1 MKKTFKTA
9 LSLLMALA
17 LVMSLAVTA
26 FAQAAQPAA
35 DIVYQGEKK
44 LVITPKD
51 GHHTDTD
58 LFGKFKGVMP
68 GDNLTETIT
77 FKNESTTSRTDYVKL
92 YIVAVPHGQD
102 NLPVDKEHITDVDAM
117 NAFLA
122 NFTMTVKQGDTVI
135 FTGKPNEVGTFG
147 GSGCLLGTF
156 RKGEVDWK
164 FIAEEYTSTPGKP
177 PVVTPSSPKTGDET
191 NLFLYAGLCAVSMGM
206 IAVLVLKRKAAK
218 REG

>member
-1 MKKTFKTA
+1 MCVKALRCDLEDTVAVVSQPCLLYTSKTFKTA

-44 LVITPKD
+44 LVITPTD

-77 FKNESTTSRTDYVKL
+77 FKNESTTSRTDYGKL

-102 NLPVDKEHITDVDAM
+102 KMCIRDSN
-117 NAFLA
+117 N
-122 NFTMTVKQGDTVI
+122 GDTVQDAKGWPS
-135 FTGKPNEVGTFG
+135 TGTGVDGT
-147 GSGCLLGTF
+147 
-156 RKGEVDWK
+156 
-164 FIAEEYTSTPGKP
+164 
-177 PVVTPSSPKTGDET
+177 VTG
-191 NLFLYAGLCAVSMGM
+191 
-206 IAVLVLKRKAAK
+206 
-218 REG
+218 

>member
-26 FAQAAQPAA
+26 FAQTAQSTA

-68 GDNLTETIT
+68 GDTLTETIT

-122 NFTMTVKQGDTVI
+122 NFTMTVKQGDTVTVTLALDI
-135 FTGKPNEVGTFG
+135 NADNAVSDRE
-147 GSGCLLGTF
+147 
-156 RKGEVDWK
+156 GEVDWK

>member
-58 LFGKFKGVMP
+58 LFGKFKGALVHSLYSQGMRGLP
-68 GDNLTETIT
+68 WRAINRPRG
-77 FKNESTTSRTDYVKL
+77 ESGWWRSRGQTH
-92 YIVAVPHGQD
+92 AVDQI
-102 NLPVDKEHITDVDAM
+102 N
-117 NAFLA
+117 
-122 NFTMTVKQGDTVI
+122 
-135 FTGKPNEVGTFG
+135 
-147 GSGCLLGTF
+147 
-156 RKGEVDWK
+156 
-164 FIAEEYTSTPGKP
+164 ST
-177 PVVTPSSPKTGDET
+177 
-191 NLFLYAGLCAVSMGM
+191 
-206 IAVLVLKRKAAK
+206 
-218 REG
+218 

>member
-122 NFTMTVKQGDTVI
+122 NFTMTVTLALDINADNTVSDR
-135 FTGKPNEVGTFG
+135 E
-147 GSGCLLGTF
+147 
-156 RKGEVDWK
+156 GEVDWK